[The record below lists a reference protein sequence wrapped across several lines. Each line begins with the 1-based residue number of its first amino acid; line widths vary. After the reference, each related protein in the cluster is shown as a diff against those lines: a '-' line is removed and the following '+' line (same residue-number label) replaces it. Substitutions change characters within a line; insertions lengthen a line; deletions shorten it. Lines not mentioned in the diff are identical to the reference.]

1 MEAEIKLE
9 SQTYYYCR
17 SIRFFSNWANTI
29 EKKSSMQLFSRP
41 DKTMLKGNI
50 KGWLLEYSQ
59 IKETQEQSNQD

>member
-1 MEAEIKLE
+1 
-9 SQTYYYCR
+9 
-17 SIRFFSNWANTI
+17 
-29 EKKSSMQLFSRP
+29 MQLFSGP